1 MSTQNQS
8 QEKLRDYLRAGIM
21 DSILGGVGATLRRFS
36 KLYAPLLYAEDRSKS
51 QGNKDATRRSLV
63 THETGEDLAKLGH
76 AECIVLAQHI
86 DNKERRNV
94 VCQKK
99 TEVVYF
105 AEQLE
110 KRVLGNSGGT
120 YQLQMRLEP
129 DTYDILLN
137 LKERADA
144 ESFGEL
150 IRFALREYERAL
162 YEYDLIEDADGSPLH
177 YGARSGYKDALGGKA
192 TLGVT
197 QNSDG
202 LGFQPVSKTRR
213 LNATLSQAAHARM
226 RRLMELTKA
235 SSQADVVRV
244 ALCVLDAKLEE
255 DRKIVEAL
263 CNEDPPKEKVARRDR
278 KSVV

>member
-1 MSTQNQS
+1 MSTQNQG
-8 QEKLRDYLRAGIM
+8 QEKLRDYIRAARM
-21 DSILGGVGATLRRFS
+21 DSILGGVGATLRRFRT
-36 KLYAPLLYAEDRSKS
+36 LYAPLLYAEDRFKS
-51 QGNKDATRRSLV
+51 QWNKDATRRSLV

-76 AECIVLAQHI
+76 AECIVLAQRI
-86 DNKERRNV
+86 ENKERRNIA
-94 VCQKK
+94 CQKN

-105 AEQLE
+105 AEQLG
-110 KRVLGNSGGT
+110 KRMLGNSSGT

-129 DTYDILLN
+129 DTYSILLN

-192 TLGVT
+192 ALGVT
-197 QNSDG
+197 QSSDG
-202 LGFQPVSKTRR
+202 LDFHSVSKTRR

-235 SSQADVVRV
+235 SSQSDVVRV
-244 ALCVLDAKLEE
+244 ALCVLDAKLNE
-255 DRKIVEAL
+255 DKKIEEAL
-263 CNEDPPKEKVARRDR
+263 CNEDPPNEKLARS
-278 KSVV
+278 K